1 MVSALL
7 LAAGLAFSPDLP
19 EGMPDVARWNVNYQT
34 EVRRTAAHDVVRV
47 GGLTLKFIQTR
58 GVCPE
63 ELGADCAYTVQ
74 YEFRKVVVNGAMTA
88 FVQRFVML
96 GANGV
101 REEGLAW
108 YDADRMIRNPFRGV
122 LIYYRKGSRWVNED
136 TDCEELETAKDYFMM
151 LAELHEP
158 RPQVP

>member
-1 MVSALL
+1 MLSTLL
-7 LAAGLAFSPDLP
+7 LAAGLAFSPELP
-19 EGMPDVARWNVNYQT
+19 EGMPDVSEWHIGHQARL
-34 EVRRTAAHDVVRV
+34 ERTVAYDVIRP
-47 GGLTLKFIQTR
+47 GGLTLKFVQTR

-74 YEFRKVVVNGAMTA
+74 YEFRKVVASGVMTA

-108 YDADRMIRNPFRGV
+108 YDADRMIKNPFRGV